1 MRHGMRTI
9 ALAVGFVLTGG
20 AVFVLAKYGDFRRGE
35 AKPGMTRPPGE
46 RPRCPTREDLVL
58 GGYVDEAALV
68 DPWGTSVAIHCT
80 TDGGIVIRS
89 AGRDRLFN
97 TADDIT
103 EEP

>member
-1 MRHGMRTI
+1 MRTI
-9 ALAVGFVLTGG
+9 ALAVGFILTGG
-20 AVFVLAKYGDFRRGE
+20 GIFVLAKYEAFSRGE

-46 RPRCPTREDLVL
+46 GFRCPTREDLVL

-68 DPWGTSVAIHCT
+68 DPWGTSVAIHCIP
-80 TDGGIVIRS
+80 DGGIVIRS

-103 EEP
+103 EMP